1 MTPWRVFYKEVT
13 SSTNVDA
20 REGRHGDVFTAGF
33 QTAGRGRIG
42 HKWISGAGMNLAMSA
57 VVDVSSVPVERS
69 VTIPLVCGLAV
80 ARVVT
85 RFSPGTPASVKWPND
100 VWVGGAKI
108 AGVLCERHGGNVI
121 AGIGVN
127 VRQTRFPEEIASRAT
142 SLALLTG
149 RSVPVNDVRDAV
161 LGELAAL
168 YGSWLADGFEAV
180 YAELSAIDL
189 LKGRTVSVMQ
199 TDDDAFPV
207 RGVSAGILAD
217 GSLDVAGVKV
227 FAGEAHV
234 EEIA

>member
-1 MTPWRVFYKEVT
+1 MTPWRIFYKEVT
-13 SSTNVDA
+13 GSTNVDA
-20 REGRHGDVFTAGF
+20 REGCHGDVFTAGF
-33 QTAGRGRIG
+33 QTAGKGRIG
-42 HKWISGAGMNLAMSA
+42 HKWISSAGMNLAMSA
-57 VVDVSSVPVERS
+57 VVDVSAVPVERS
-69 VTIPLVCGLAV
+69 VTFPLVCGLAV

-100 VWVGGAKI
+100 VWARGAKT
-108 AGVLCERHGGNVI
+108 AGVLCERHGDNVI

-127 VRQTRFPEEIASRAT
+127 VLQTRFPEEIASRAT

-149 RSVPVNDVRDAV
+149 ESVSVNDVRDAV

-168 YGSWLADGFEAV
+168 YDLWLAGGFEAV
-180 YAELSAIDL
+180 YGELSEIDL
-189 LKGRTVSVMQ
+189 LKGRTVLVRQ
-199 TDDDAFPV
+199 TDEDAFPL

-217 GSLDVAGVKV
+217 GSLDVAGVRV